1 MKKVIGIIIG
11 GLFLVLGIAAMVKPV
26 QAFLE
31 LGWLA
36 GALLLGHG
44 MERIWILTSE
54 KRATA
59 KALFVRTVESLAG
72 IAILSCTFLRL
83 LTDLLI
89 CKGLSILVILAGALF
104 IIKGFKTEE
113 RRSAQILKGA
123 IGLIIVGL
131 GFVLLNEPAGTM
143 LAIIYTL
150 ATALALLGADIIM
163 ISVMGRKEAFVDNE

>member
-1 MKKVIGIIIG
+1 MKKIVGIILG
-11 GLFLVLGIAAMVKPV
+11 GMFVILGVAAMFKPI
-26 QAFLE
+26 QTFLE

-59 KALFVRTVESLAG
+59 KTLFIRIMEALAG
-72 IAILSCTFLRL
+72 IAILSCTILRL
-83 LTDLLI
+83 ITDLLI
-89 CKGLSILVILAGALF
+89 CKGLSILVIAAGAYF
-104 IIKGFKTEE
+104 IFKGFKTEE

-143 LAIIYTL
+143 LAIVYTL

-163 ISVMGRKEAFVDNE
+163 ICLFGRKEAFEDNE

>member
-1 MKKVIGIIIG
+1 MKKTIGVIIG
-11 GLFLVLGIAAMVKPV
+11 GLFLIAGIASMIKPV

-54 KRATA
+54 KRATV
-59 KALFVRTVESLAG
+59 KTVFIRIMESLAG

-89 CKGLSILVILAGALF
+89 CKGLSVLVILAGVYF
-104 IIKGFKTEE
+104 IVKGFKTEE

-123 IGLIIVGL
+123 IGLIVVGL

-143 LAIIYTL
+143 LAIVYTL

-163 ISVMGRKEAFVDNE
+163 ISLMGRKEAFVDNE

>member
-1 MKKVIGIIIG
+1 MKKIIGIIIG
-11 GLFLVLGIAAMVKPV
+11 GVFLVLGIASMVKPV
-26 QAFLE
+26 QVFLE

-44 MERIWILTSE
+44 MERIWILVSE

-59 KALFVRTVESLAG
+59 KTILVRIMESLAG
-72 IAILSCTFLRL
+72 AAVLGCTVLGF

-89 CKGLSILVILAGALF
+89 CKGMSILVILAGVYF
-104 IIKGFKTEE
+104 ILKGFKTEE

-131 GFVLLNEPAGTM
+131 GFVLLNEPEGTM
-143 LAIIYTL
+143 LAIVYTL

-163 ISVMGRKEAFVDNE
+163 ISLMGRKEAFVDNE